1 MEEIAGVAGS
11 SEGRRRPRP
20 GGEAK
25 ASAVPA
31 CYHRPSAGSCHHAC
45 KYGGAHAFEERE
57 PRRPA
62 AAQPRPHKQQQQQ
75 QPATVARD
83 RTAPLAK
90 LRSASSRRRV
100 GDLTKSGKSR
110 KPAVAAAADDDVV
123 DDTGKKGD
131 AGVVVW
137 KDIVAYESSP
147 LPPEKT
153 TIAGGGGAAKK
164 KDASVTK
171 GKKPIKS
178 SPHGKSKI
186 VAESTEDVIAASND
200 KPDGSSSSKKKLIKS
215 VGSKLTGKPPPSPE
229 LKAGEKATPPSHK
242 NKKEMTTTR
251 TNSLKHPK
259 PKRNLVEISQQISH
273 QNPSSSSS
281 AAANDI
287 KEEKPHNPPCQ
298 EEKKSG
304 MAPPPSPPRPSHRRA
319 KSMSITGS
327 AKSVRFPFTRQA
339 SRTTA
344 TAFKVIRSRSSR
356 AAATSAPPEDAP
368 APAPTRLRFFRR
380 GDAGGSS
387 SGGGGGSGFHLRMR
401 SLRRRGS
408 IGGTA
413 AAAAGGGG
421 FVVPAVVLRH
431 QKTLEKKRSRRLYN
445 SVIEET
451 AGKLAIA
458 RKSKVKAL
466 VGAFESLISKIG
478 KYNSDGILYNLV
490 SVPEFRVSDNLK

>member
-1 MEEIAGVAGS
+1 MEEIAGGAGS
-11 SEGRRRPRP
+11 SEGRRRPRHR
-20 GGEAK
+20 GEAK

-57 PRRPA
+57 SRRPA
-62 AAQPRPHKQQQQQ
+62 AAQPRPRKT
-75 QPATVARD
+75 PPPPPLAAATAM
-83 RTAPLAK
+83 AK

-100 GDLTKSGKSR
+100 GDLTKPVKAGK
-110 KPAVAAAADDDVV
+110 KAAATAV

-137 KDIVAYESSP
+137 KDIVAYESTP

-153 TIAGGGGAAKK
+153 TIAAGGGDARKK
-164 KDASVTK
+164 KDVSVTK

-186 VAESTEDVIAASND
+186 VAESTDDVI
-200 KPDGSSSSKKKLIKS
+200 DGSSSKKKLVKS
-215 VGSKLTGKPPPSPE
+215 VGSKLTGKSPPSPE
-229 LKAGEKATPPSHK
+229 LKAGEKSTPPSSHK
-242 NKKEMTTTR
+242 SKKKMTTTR
-251 TNSLKHPK
+251 TNSLKPPK

-273 QNPSSSSS
+273 QDPSSSSS
-281 AAANDI
+281 SAANDI

-304 MAPPPSPPRPSHRRA
+304 MAPPQPSHRRA
-319 KSMSITGS
+319 RSMSITGS

-339 SRTTA
+339 SRSTTTTTT

-356 AAATSAPPEDAP
+356 AAATAAPPEDAP
-368 APAPTRLRFFRR
+368 ATTRLRFFRR

-387 SGGGGGSGFHLRMR
+387 GGGGGGSGFHLRMR

-413 AAAAGGGG
+413 AAGGGGG
-421 FVVPAVVLRH
+421 FVVPAVALRH

-478 KYNSDGILYNLV
+478 K
-490 SVPEFRVSDNLK
+490 

>member
-1 MEEIAGVAGS
+1 MEEIAGGAGS
-11 SEGRRRPRP
+11 SEGRRRPRHR
-20 GGEAK
+20 GEAK

-45 KYGGAHAFEERE
+45 KYGGAHAFKERE
-57 PRRPA
+57 SRRPA
-62 AAQPRPHKQQQQQ
+62 AAQPRPRKT
-75 QPATVARD
+75 PPPPPLAAATAM
-83 RTAPLAK
+83 AK

-100 GDLTKSGKSR
+100 GDLTKPVKAGK
-110 KPAVAAAADDDVV
+110 KAAATAV

-137 KDIVAYESSP
+137 KDIVAYESTP

-153 TIAGGGGAAKK
+153 TIAAGGGDARKK
-164 KDASVTK
+164 KDVSVTK

-186 VAESTEDVIAASND
+186 VAESTDDVI
-200 KPDGSSSSKKKLIKS
+200 DGPSSKKKLVKS

-229 LKAGEKATPPSHK
+229 LKAGEKSTPPSSHK
-242 NKKEMTTTR
+242 SKKKMTTTR
-251 TNSLKHPK
+251 TNSLKPPK

-273 QNPSSSSS
+273 QSSSSS
-281 AAANDI
+281 AANDI

-304 MAPPPSPPRPSHRRA
+304 MAPPPSPPPRPSHRRA
-319 KSMSITGS
+319 RSMSITGS

-339 SRTTA
+339 SRSTTTTTT

-356 AAATSAPPEDAP
+356 AAATAAPPEDAP
-368 APAPTRLRFFRR
+368 ATTRLRFFRR

-413 AAAAGGGG
+413 AAGGGGG
-421 FVVPAVVLRH
+421 FVVPAVALRH

-478 KYNSDGILYNLV
+478 K
-490 SVPEFRVSDNLK
+490 